1 MTAVP
6 PVRRPRKS
14 SAELRELLTV
24 AARTT
29 FSERGFAGATT
40 RDIAELA
47 GTSEAVL
54 FRHFGSKAGLF
65 DASIIEP
72 FSSFI
77 RRFVDTWLAAEE
89 PHTAEVPTRAF
100 FAEMYEMLRDQ
111 RDVLVT
117 LMAAHLHEPDV
128 EVTTDIAPLLDR
140 IEAVATRELEV
151 RGWTAVDIPVLV
163 RIAFG
168 MVVAA
173 AIFKEWL
180 YADANAV
187 SDDRIIDE
195 MVEILISGASGS
207 RAGLAPPMCAVSEHQ
222 ERRRVEFSGGP
233 APVLLHEAAEW
244 LARSGHTVETM
255 SWHDGELR
263 LYY

>member
-14 SAELRELLTV
+14 SAELRELLTA

-47 GTSEAVL
+47 GTSETVL

-77 RRFVDTWLAAEE
+77 RRFVDTWLAVEE
-89 PHTAEVPTRAF
+89 PHEAEIPTRAF
-100 FAEMYEMLRDQ
+100 FAEMYQMLREQ
-111 RDVLVT
+111 RGVLLT
-117 LMAAHLHEPDV
+117 LMAADVHEPDV
-128 EVTTDIAPLLDR
+128 AVNADIALFLDR
-140 IEAVATRELEV
+140 IEAVAARELEL
-151 RGWTAVDIPVLV
+151 RGWHAVDIPVLV

-168 MVVAA
+168 MVLAA
-173 AIFKEWL
+173 AVFKEWL
-180 YADANAV
+180 YTEPDSV
-187 SDDRIIDE
+187 PDDHIIDE

-207 RAGLAPPMCAVSEHQ
+207 RAQSASSGCVVTEH
-222 ERRRVEFSGGP
+222 RDRWRVDFRG
-233 APVLLHEAAEW
+233 AAQPVLLREAAEW
-244 LARSGHTVETM
+244 LARSGRTVESM
-255 SWHDGELR
+255 SWHNGELR